1 MFQGEPELHF
11 ILNVLKKAN
20 ASFSCFFFFFAYED
34 LRPRVNK
41 NLISSDNKANNYFQ
55 YIKKPQHRI

>member
-20 ASFSCFFFFFAYED
+20 ASFSSFFFFFFFLAYED
-34 LRPRVNK
+34 LRPKQKLDHVR
-41 NLISSDNKANNYFQ
+41 
-55 YIKKPQHRI
+55 

>member
-20 ASFSCFFFFFAYED
+20 ASFSSFFFFLAYED
-34 LRPRVNK
+34 LRPKQKLDQIR
-41 NLISSDNKANNYFQ
+41 
-55 YIKKPQHRI
+55 